1 MARTLLSRRPWP
13 LLSVLLL
20 GAGISAGV
28 EGDLPAFTFRANTDE
43 VRLTFAAT
51 DQNDH
56 GVATL
61 QANDFVVVD
70 QDIIVRQFQSFTRCD
85 WTRLEIAILAD
96 NSESVTPQFRQE
108 LANIVDLISQTGG
121 VPEENL
127 SLFGFHDA
135 HPALVC
141 AGNCRSS
148 HSADR
153 LPAARAGQL
162 TPLFDSVVFAADF
175 LSQHG
180 DAKTEKALI
189 VFSDGIDTISINSLA
204 GAIESSLKD
213 GVEIY
218 AVDLHDASPSV
229 RASVLCRL
237 ATATGGRYFH
247 APFET
252 THILNVILDGFRATY
267 QVDYRLPSHK
277 SGFHSLRVLPTHNLN
292 LEFRSRSGYYYP
304 NQIR

>member
-1 MARTLLSRRPWP
+1 MARTLPCRRAWP

-20 GAGISAGV
+20 GAGISPGV
-28 EGDLPAFTFRANTDE
+28 EADQPTFTFRANTDE

-108 LANIVDLISQTGG
+108 LTNIIDLISQTAG

-127 SLFGFHDA
+127 SLFTFHDS

-153 LPAARAGQL
+153 LPPARAGQL

-180 DAKTEKALI
+180 DAKTGKALI
-189 VFSDGIDTISINSLA
+189 VFSDGMDTISINSLPD
-204 GAIESSLKD
+204 AIESSLKN

-218 AVDLHDASPSV
+218 AVDLHPSPLV
-229 RASVLCRL
+229 RAPVLSRL
-237 ATATGGRYFH
+237 ASATGGRYFP

-252 THILNVILDGFRATY
+252 AHILNVILDGFRATY
-267 QVDYRLPSHK
+267 QVNYRLPSHK

-304 NQIR
+304 NEIR